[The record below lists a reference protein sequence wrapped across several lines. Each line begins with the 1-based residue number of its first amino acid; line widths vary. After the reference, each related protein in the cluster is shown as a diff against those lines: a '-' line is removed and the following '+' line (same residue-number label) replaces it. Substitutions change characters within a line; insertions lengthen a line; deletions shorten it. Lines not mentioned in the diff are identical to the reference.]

1 MKQAVIQFQGHQY
14 LLKEG
19 QELDIDH
26 YPGKTG
32 EKIILKEVLL
42 SIDEKGKAKIGT
54 PLVKGAELEIEIV
67 KHLKGEKISVR
78 RYRAKSRYRK
88 VKGFRPMLT
97 RIKVKKIKWLK
108 IKQVEKLKKNLVDQ
122 EEGWGLRSMVV
133 RK

>member
-19 QELDIDH
+19 QEIEVDY
-26 YPGKTG
+26 YPGKKG
-32 EKIILKEVLL
+32 EKLVLKEVLL
-42 SIDEKGKAKIGT
+42 FIDKEGKTKIGT
-54 PLVKGAELEIEIV
+54 PLLKGVELEVEII

-97 RIKVKKIKWLK
+97 RIKVKKI
-108 IKQVEKLKKNLVDQ
+108 NH
-122 EEGWGLRSMVV
+122 G
-133 RK
+133 